1 MTKYIF
7 VTGGVVS
14 GLGKG
19 ITSASLGNL
28 LKARGLSIVNQ
39 KLDPYINVD
48 PDTMN
53 PFQHGEVFVTED
65 GATTDL
71 DLGHYERFTG
81 VNLRKDANVTTGS
94 IYRKVIE
101 RERKG
106 DYLGATVQVIPHI
119 TDEIKRRIKGISNEV
134 DVQITEIGGT
144 VGDIEILP
152 FLEAARQIR
161 KEFGQENVMFVH
173 VTLVPFIGPSTELKT
188 KPTQHSVSMLRSY
201 GISPDLIVLRSEQ
214 ELTDEIKS
222 KVSLFCD
229 VSFENVINAPD
240 LDDIYDVPIKMY
252 EEGLDAAVD
261 KRLALNSDS
270 PDLSR
275 WNEMLSLKNGVNK
288 NVKIAILGKYF
299 GLPDSYMSVV
309 EALKHS
315 CLQNKVNLD
324 LVWIDADN
332 YEIEDL
338 KNLNGVVVPGG
349 FGYRG
354 IEGKI
359 GAIEYLR
366 KNKIPFLGIC
376 LGLQCAVIEFARNV
390 CGISDANSTEFSQ
403 TTKNPVIDLLPNQ
416 DLEADDVGASM
427 RLGTY
432 PCKIQPD
439 TMAKDIYNN
448 EIIYERH
455 RHRYEV
461 NNKFRNELESK
472 GLVFSGL
479 SPDEDLVEMIEL
491 KDHPYF
497 VASQFHPEFKS
508 RPWDPAPMFN
518 SFIAASKEIEFF
530 DEKGSRIHEL
540 EKVEIN
546 PYGLKILELNEIPSL
561 KKQKGLFIIW
571 ADSGIKGE
579 HYLHAGDGVP
589 LRTVKALDEGL
600 PPFNSKGLSIFISY
614 KI

>member
-94 IYRKVIE
+94 IYRKVID

-252 EEGLDAAVD
+252 EEGLDAAVN

-359 GAIEYLR
+359 GAIEFLR

-518 SFIAASKEIEFF
+518 SFIAASKEIKFF
-530 DEKGSRIHEL
+530 DENVKDEH
-540 EKVEIN
+540 KV
-546 PYGLKILELNEIPSL
+546 K
-561 KKQKGLFIIW
+561 
-571 ADSGIKGE
+571 D
-579 HYLHAGDGVP
+579 
-589 LRTVKALDEGL
+589 
-600 PPFNSKGLSIFISY
+600 
-614 KI
+614 

>member
-28 LKARGLSIVNQ
+28 LKSRGLSVINQ

-81 VNLRKDANVTTGS
+81 VNLRKDSNVTTGS

-101 RERKG
+101 SERKG

-119 TDEIKRRIKGISNEV
+119 TDEIKRRIKGISNDI

-161 KEFGQENVMFVH
+161 KELGSENVMFVH

-188 KPTQHSVSMLRSY
+188 KPTQHSVTLLRAA
-201 GISPDLIVLRSEQ
+201 GISPDLIVLRSDR
-214 ELTDEIKS
+214 ELNEEIKS

-229 VSFENVINAPD
+229 VSLSNVINAPD
-240 LDDIYDVPIKMY
+240 LDDIYEVPLRMFD
-252 EEGLDAAVD
+252 EGLDNAVND
-261 KRLALNSDS
+261 RLKLNSNS
-270 PDLSR
+270 QDLSQ
-275 WNEMLSLKNGVNK
+275 WKTMVDLKQNAINT
-288 NVKIAILGKYF
+288 VKIAILGKYF
-299 GLPDSYMSVV
+299 GLPDSYLSVV
-309 EALKHS
+309 ESLKHS
-315 CLQNKVNLD
+315 CLHNNVKLD
-324 LVWIDADN
+324 LHWIDADN
-332 YEIEDL
+332 FELDSL
-338 KNLNGVVVPGG
+338 ADMDGVIVPGG

-359 GAIEYLR
+359 SAIQYIRE
-366 KNKIPFLGIC
+366 NKIPFLGIC

-390 CGISDANSTEFSQ
+390 CGISDANSSEFSQ
-403 TTKNPVIDLLPNQ
+403 NTKNYVIDLLPNQ
-416 DLEADDVGASM
+416 DLDKDDVGASM

-432 PCKIQPD
+432 PCKINPD
-439 TMAKDIYNN
+439 TIASKIYSD
-448 EIIYERH
+448 EVIYERH

-461 NNKFRNELESK
+461 NNKDRDKLIEN
-472 GLVFSGL
+472 GLIIGGV
-479 SPDEDLVEMIEL
+479 SPDNNLVEMIEI

-508 RPWDPAPMFN
+508 RPWEPAPLFN
-518 SFIAASKEIEFF
+518 DFIAS
-530 DEKGSRIHEL
+530 S
-540 EKVEIN
+540 
-546 PYGLKILELNEIPSL
+546 
-561 KKQKGLFIIW
+561 
-571 ADSGIKGE
+571 IKTKSSE
-579 HYLHAGDGVP
+579 SNNIVSE
-589 LRTVKALDEGL
+589 TVK
-600 PPFNSKGLSIFISY
+600 K
-614 KI
+614 K

>member
-28 LKARGLSIVNQ
+28 LKSRGLSVINQ

-81 VNLRKDANVTTGS
+81 VNLRKDSNVTTGS

-101 RERKG
+101 SERKG

-119 TDEIKRRIKGISNEV
+119 TDEIKRRIKGISNDI

-161 KEFGQENVMFVH
+161 KELGSENVMFIH

-188 KPTQHSVSMLRSY
+188 KPTQHSVTLLRAA
-201 GISPDLIVLRSEQ
+201 GISPDLIVLRSDR
-214 ELTDEIKS
+214 ELNEEIKS

-229 VSFENVINAPD
+229 VSLSNVINAPD
-240 LDDIYDVPIKMY
+240 LDDIYEVPLRMFD
-252 EEGLDAAVD
+252 EGLDNAVND
-261 KRLALNSDS
+261 RLKLNSNS
-270 PDLSR
+270 QDLSQ
-275 WNEMLSLKNGVNK
+275 WKTMVDLKQNAINT
-288 NVKIAILGKYF
+288 VKIAILGKYF
-299 GLPDSYMSVV
+299 GLPDSYLSVV
-309 EALKHS
+309 ESLKHS
-315 CLQNKVNLD
+315 CLQNNVKLD
-324 LVWIDADN
+324 LRWIDADN
-332 YEIEDL
+332 FELDSL
-338 KNLNGVVVPGG
+338 ADMDGVIVPGG

-359 GAIEYLR
+359 SAIQYIRE
-366 KNKIPFLGIC
+366 NKIPFLGIC

-390 CGISDANSTEFSQ
+390 CGISDANSSEFSQ
-403 TTKNPVIDLLPNQ
+403 NTKNYVIDLLPNQ
-416 DLEADDVGASM
+416 DLDKDDVGASM

-432 PCKIQPD
+432 PCKINPD
-439 TMAKDIYNN
+439 TIASKIYSD
-448 EIIYERH
+448 EVIYERH

-461 NNKFRNELESK
+461 NNKYRDKLIEN
-472 GLVFSGL
+472 GLIIGGV
-479 SPDEDLVEMIEL
+479 SPDNNLVEMIEI

-508 RPWDPAPMFN
+508 RPWEPAPLFN
-518 SFIAASKEIEFF
+518 DFIAS
-530 DEKGSRIHEL
+530 S
-540 EKVEIN
+540 
-546 PYGLKILELNEIPSL
+546 
-561 KKQKGLFIIW
+561 
-571 ADSGIKGE
+571 IKTKSSE
-579 HYLHAGDGVP
+579 SNNIVSE
-589 LRTVKALDEGL
+589 TVK
-600 PPFNSKGLSIFISY
+600 K
-614 KI
+614 K

>member
-28 LKARGLSIVNQ
+28 LKSRGLSVINQ

-81 VNLRKDANVTTGS
+81 VNLRKDSNVTTGS

-101 RERKG
+101 SERKG

-119 TDEIKRRIKGISNEV
+119 TDEIKRRIKGISNDV

-161 KEFGQENVMFVH
+161 KELGSENVMFIH

-188 KPTQHSVSMLRSY
+188 KPTQHSVTLLRAA
-201 GISPDLIVLRSEQ
+201 GISPDLIVLRSDR
-214 ELTDEIKS
+214 ELNEEIKS

-229 VSFENVINAPD
+229 VSLSNVINAPD
-240 LDDIYDVPIKMY
+240 FDDIYEVPLRMY
-252 EEGLDAAVD
+252 DEGLDNAVND
-261 KRLALNSDS
+261 RLKLNSNS
-270 PDLSR
+270 QDLSQ
-275 WNEMLSLKNGVNK
+275 WKTMVDLKQNAINT
-288 NVKIAILGKYF
+288 VKIAILGKYF
-299 GLPDSYMSVV
+299 GLPDSYLSVV
-309 EALKHS
+309 ESLKHS
-315 CLQNKVNLD
+315 CLQNNVKLD
-324 LVWIDADN
+324 LHWIDADN
-332 YEIEDL
+332 FELDSL
-338 KNLNGVVVPGG
+338 ADMDGVIVPGG

-359 GAIEYLR
+359 SAIQYIRE
-366 KNKIPFLGIC
+366 NKIPFLGIC

-390 CGISDANSTEFSQ
+390 CGISDANSSEFSQ
-403 TTKNPVIDLLPNQ
+403 NTKNYVIDLLPNQ
-416 DLEADDVGASM
+416 DLDKDDVGASM

-432 PCKIQPD
+432 PCKINPD
-439 TMAKDIYNN
+439 TIASKIYSD

-461 NNKFRNELESK
+461 NNKYRDKLIEN
-472 GLVFSGL
+472 GLIIGGV
-479 SPDEDLVEMIEL
+479 SPDNNLVEMIEI

-508 RPWDPAPMFN
+508 RPWEPAPLFN
-518 SFIAASKEIEFF
+518 DFIAS
-530 DEKGSRIHEL
+530 S
-540 EKVEIN
+540 
-546 PYGLKILELNEIPSL
+546 
-561 KKQKGLFIIW
+561 
-571 ADSGIKGE
+571 IKTKSSE
-579 HYLHAGDGVP
+579 SNNIVTE
-589 LRTVKALDEGL
+589 TVK
-600 PPFNSKGLSIFISY
+600 K
-614 KI
+614 K

>member
-28 LKARGLSIVNQ
+28 LKSRGLSVINQ

-81 VNLRKDANVTTGS
+81 VNLRKDSNVTTGS

-101 RERKG
+101 SERKG

-119 TDEIKRRIKGISNEV
+119 TDEIKRRIKGISNDI

-161 KEFGQENVMFVH
+161 KELGSENVMFIH

-188 KPTQHSVSMLRSY
+188 KPTQHSVTLLRAA
-201 GISPDLIVLRSEQ
+201 GISPDLIVLRSDR
-214 ELTDEIKS
+214 ELNEEIKS

-229 VSFENVINAPD
+229 VSLSNVINAPD
-240 LDDIYDVPIKMY
+240 LDDIYEVPLRMFD
-252 EEGLDAAVD
+252 EGLDNAVND
-261 KRLALNSDS
+261 RLKLNSNS
-270 PDLSR
+270 QDLSQ
-275 WNEMLSLKNGVNK
+275 WKTMVDLKQNAINT
-288 NVKIAILGKYF
+288 VKIAILGKYF
-299 GLPDSYMSVV
+299 GLPDSYLSVV
-309 EALKHS
+309 ESLKHS
-315 CLQNKVNLD
+315 CLHNNVKLD
-324 LVWIDADN
+324 LHWIDADN
-332 YEIEDL
+332 FELDL
-338 KNLNGVVVPGG
+338 LADMDGVIVPGG

-359 GAIEYLR
+359 SAIQYIRE
-366 KNKIPFLGIC
+366 NKIPFLGIC

-390 CGISDANSTEFSQ
+390 CGISDANSSEFSQ
-403 TTKNPVIDLLPNQ
+403 STKNYVIDLLPNQ
-416 DLEADDVGASM
+416 DLDKDDVGASM

-432 PCKIQPD
+432 PCKINPD
-439 TMAKDIYNN
+439 TIASKIYSD
-448 EIIYERH
+448 EVIYERH

-461 NNKFRNELESK
+461 NNKYRDKLIEN
-472 GLVFSGL
+472 GLIIGGV
-479 SPDEDLVEMIEL
+479 SPDNNLVEMIEI

-508 RPWDPAPMFN
+508 RPWEPAPLFN
-518 SFIAASKEIEFF
+518 DFIAS
-530 DEKGSRIHEL
+530 S
-540 EKVEIN
+540 
-546 PYGLKILELNEIPSL
+546 
-561 KKQKGLFIIW
+561 
-571 ADSGIKGE
+571 IKTKSSE
-579 HYLHAGDGVP
+579 SNNIVSE
-589 LRTVKALDEGL
+589 TVK
-600 PPFNSKGLSIFISY
+600 K
-614 KI
+614 K

>member
-28 LKARGLSIVNQ
+28 LKARGLSVVNQ

-94 IYRKVIE
+94 IYRKVIA

-119 TDEIKRRIKGISNEV
+119 TDEIKRRIKGISNDV

-252 EEGLDAAVD
+252 EEGLDVAVD
-261 KRLALNSDS
+261 KRLALNSDL
-270 PDLSR
+270 PDLSV
-275 WNEMLSLKNGVNK
+275 WSEMLALKNGVDK
-288 NVKIAILGKYF
+288 IVKIAILGKYF

-376 LGLQCAVIEFARNV
+376 LGLQCAVIEYARNV

-403 TTKNPVIDLLPNQ
+403 TTKNPIIDLLSNQ
-416 DLEADDVGASM
+416 NLEADDIGASM

-432 PCKIQPD
+432 PCKIQQN
-439 TMAKDIYNN
+439 TLANKIYDN

-479 SPDEDLVEMIEL
+479 SPNGDLVEMIEL

-518 SFIAASKEIEFF
+518 SFIAASKEIKFF
-530 DEKGSRIHEL
+530 DENVKDEH
-540 EKVEIN
+540 KV
-546 PYGLKILELNEIPSL
+546 K
-561 KKQKGLFIIW
+561 
-571 ADSGIKGE
+571 D
-579 HYLHAGDGVP
+579 
-589 LRTVKALDEGL
+589 
-600 PPFNSKGLSIFISY
+600 
-614 KI
+614 

>member
-28 LKARGLSIVNQ
+28 LKARGMSVINQ

-81 VNLRKDANVTTGS
+81 VNLKKDSNVTTGS

-101 RERKG
+101 SERKG

-119 TDEIKRRIKGISNEV
+119 TDEIKRRIKGISNDV
-134 DVQITEIGGT
+134 DIQITEIGGT

-161 KEFGQENVMFVH
+161 KELGQENVMFVH
-173 VTLVPFIGPSTELKT
+173 VTLVPYIGPSTEMKT
-188 KPTQHSVSMLRSY
+188 KPTQHSVSVLRSA
-201 GISPDLIVLRSEQ
+201 GISPDVIVLRSDRT
-214 ELTDEIKS
+214 LNDEIKS
-222 KVSLFCD
+222 KVSSFCD
-229 VSFENVINAPD
+229 VSYEDVISAPD
-240 LDDIYDVPIKMY
+240 LEDIYEVPLKMFD
-252 EEGLDAAVD
+252 EGLDRSVD
-261 KRLALNSDS
+261 KRLNLETND
-270 PDLSR
+270 PDLDK
-275 WNEMLSLKNGVNK
+275 WKNMLKLKDGVSK
-288 NVKIAILGKYF
+288 TVEIAILGKYF
-299 GLPDSYMSVV
+299 GLPDSYLSVV
-309 EALKHS
+309 ESLNHASLH
-315 CLQNKVNLD
+315 NKVKLNLHWVD
-324 LVWIDADN
+324 SDN
-332 YEIEDL
+332 FNVEDL
-338 KNLNGVVVPGG
+338 KNYDGVVIPGG

-359 GAIEYLR
+359 SAIQYLR
-366 KNKIPFLGIC
+366 EEKVPFLGIC
-376 LGLQCAVIEFARNV
+376 LGLQCAVIEYARNV
-390 CGISDANSTEFSQ
+390 CGISDANSSEFS
-403 TTKNPVIDLLPNQ
+403 KNTSNYVIDLLPNQ
-416 DLEADDVGASM
+416 NLEKDDVGASM

-432 PCKIQPD
+432 PCKIKKG
-439 TMAKDIYNN
+439 TLTSKIYKE

-461 NNKFRNELESK
+461 NNKFKEEIEK
-472 GLVFSGL
+472 HGLVISGM
-479 SPDEDLVEMIEL
+479 SPDNNLIEMIEI

-508 RPWDPAPMFN
+508 RPWEPAPMFKY
-518 SFIAASKEIEFF
+518 FIEAASENNNSTK
-530 DEKGSRIHEL
+530 KTL
-540 EKVEIN
+540 ETQKV
-546 PYGLKILELNEIPSL
+546 K
-561 KKQKGLFIIW
+561 
-571 ADSGIKGE
+571 D
-579 HYLHAGDGVP
+579 
-589 LRTVKALDEGL
+589 
-600 PPFNSKGLSIFISY
+600 
-614 KI
+614 

>member
-376 LGLQCAVIEFARNV
+376 LGLQCAVIEYARNV

-439 TMAKDIYNN
+439 TLAKDIYNN

-518 SFIAASKEIEFF
+518 SFIAASKEIKFF
-530 DEKGSRIHEL
+530 DENVKDEH
-540 EKVEIN
+540 KV
-546 PYGLKILELNEIPSL
+546 K
-561 KKQKGLFIIW
+561 
-571 ADSGIKGE
+571 D
-579 HYLHAGDGVP
+579 
-589 LRTVKALDEGL
+589 
-600 PPFNSKGLSIFISY
+600 
-614 KI
+614 

>member
-28 LKARGLSIVNQ
+28 LKSRGLSVVNQ

-119 TDEIKRRIKGISNEV
+119 TDEIKRRIKGISNDV

-201 GISPDLIVLRSEQ
+201 GISPDLIVLRSDRD
-214 ELTDEIKS
+214 LTDEIKS

-229 VSFENVINAPD
+229 VDLHNVINAPD
-240 LDDIYDVPIKMY
+240 LNDIYDVPLKMLD
-252 EEGLDAAVD
+252 EGLDSAVD
-261 KRLALNSDS
+261 KRLNLNTPE
-270 PDLSR
+270 PDLTKWKS
-275 WNEMLSLKNGVNK
+275 MMSLKEGVTR
-288 NVKIAILGKYF
+288 NVNIAILGKYF

-309 EALKHS
+309 EALKHA
-315 CLQNKVNLD
+315 CLQNEVILNLD
-324 LVWIDADN
+324 WLDADN
-332 YEIEDL
+332 FDIEELSSLD
-338 KNLNGVVVPGG
+338 GVVVPGG

-359 GAIEYLR
+359 SAIEFIR
-366 KNKIPFLGIC
+366 KNNIPFLGIC
-376 LGLQCAVIEFARNV
+376 LGLQCAVIEFARNE
-390 CGISDANSTEFSQ
+390 CGISDANSSEFSKNS
-403 TTKNPVIDLLPNQ
+403 KNPVIDILPNQ
-416 DLEADDVGASM
+416 NLGKDDIGASM

-432 PCKIQPD
+432 PCKVISD
-439 TMAKDIYNN
+439 THAQEIYGN
-448 EIIYERH
+448 EIVYERH

-461 NNKFRNELESK
+461 NNKYRKDLEAR
-472 GLVFSGL
+472 GLVFSGV
-479 SPDEDLVEMIEL
+479 SPDGDLIEMIEL
-491 KDHPYF
+491 KDHPFF

-508 RPWDPAPMFN
+508 RPWEPAPMFN
-518 SFIAASKEIEFF
+518 SFIKASKEKDIST
-530 DEKGSRIHEL
+530 EKIDDSS
-540 EKVEIN
+540 KVR
-546 PYGLKILELNEIPSL
+546 
-561 KKQKGLFIIW
+561 
-571 ADSGIKGE
+571 D
-579 HYLHAGDGVP
+579 
-589 LRTVKALDEGL
+589 
-600 PPFNSKGLSIFISY
+600 
-614 KI
+614 

>member
-28 LKARGLSIVNQ
+28 LKARNLTVVNQ

-81 VNLRKDANVTTGS
+81 VNLKRDANVTTGS

-106 DYLGATVQVIPHI
+106 SYLGDTVQVIPHI
-119 TDEIKRRIKGISNEV
+119 TDEIKRRIKGISNDV

-152 FLEAARQIR
+152 FLEAARLIR

-173 VTLVPFIGPSTELKT
+173 VTLVPYIGPSTELKT

-201 GISPDLIVLRSEQ
+201 GISPDLIVLR
-214 ELTDEIKS
+214 TDRDLGQEIKN

-229 VSFENVINAPD
+229 VDISNVIEAPD
-240 LDDIYDVPIKMY
+240 LSDIYDVPIKMF
-252 EEGLDAAVD
+252 EEGLDEAVD
-261 KRLALNSDS
+261 KRLNLQTSP
-270 PDLSR
+270 PDLSK
-275 WNEMLSLKNGVNK
+275 WKSMMDLKKDIKRNIRIG
-288 NVKIAILGKYF
+288 ILGKYF

-309 EALKHS
+309 EALRHS
-315 CLQNKVNLD
+315 CLQQKLSLD
-324 LVWIDADN
+324 LVWLDADN
-332 YEIEDL
+332 YELEEL
-338 KNLNGVVVPGG
+338 SSLNGVIIPGG

-359 GAIEYLR
+359 EAIKYIRE
-366 KNKIPFLGIC
+366 NKIPFLGIC

-390 CGISDANSTEFSQ
+390 CNIKDANSSEFSQ
-403 TTKNPVIDLLPNQ
+403 SSKNLVIDLLPDQN
-416 DLEADDVGASM
+416 LEKDDVGASM

-432 PCKIQPD
+432 PCKIQSGSVSKSIY
-439 TMAKDIYNN
+439 KD
-448 EIIYERH
+448 EVIYERH

-461 NNKFRNELESK
+461 NNKYRDQLAEG

-479 SPDEDLVEMIEL
+479 SPDNNLVEMIEL

-508 RPWDPAPMFN
+508 RPWEPAPMFY
-518 SFIAASKEIEFF
+518 SFVEAAAKIE
-530 DEKGSRIHEL
+530 
-540 EKVEIN
+540 N
-546 PYGLKILELNEIPSL
+546 PE
-561 KKQKGLFIIW
+561 
-571 ADSGIKGE
+571 
-579 HYLHAGDGVP
+579 VP
-589 LRTVKALDEGL
+589 LKNEQTVSD
-600 PPFNSKGLSIFISY
+600 
-614 KI
+614 

>member
-28 LKARGLSIVNQ
+28 LKARGLSVVNQ

-161 KEFGQENVMFVH
+161 KELGQENVMFVH

-201 GISPDLIVLRSEQ
+201 GISPDIIVLRSEQ
-214 ELTDEIKS
+214 ELNDEIKN

-229 VSFENVINAPD
+229 VSLENVINAPD
-240 LDDIYDVPIKMY
+240 LDDIYDIPIKMF
-252 EEGLDAAVD
+252 EEGLDSSVNT
-261 KRLALNSDS
+261 RLMLNSS
-270 PDLSR
+270 PPDFTQ
-275 WNEMLSLKNGVNK
+275 WKQMLSLKDGVQK
-288 NVKIAILGKYF
+288 NIKIAILGKYF

-309 EALKHS
+309 EALKHA
-315 CLQNKVNLD
+315 CLHNKVNLD

-332 YEIEDL
+332 FDL
-338 KNLNGVVVPGG
+338 DELKKLNGVVVPGG

-359 GAIEYLR
+359 LAIEYLR
-366 KNKIPFLGIC
+366 KNNIPFLGIC

-416 DLEADDVGASM
+416 NLEHDDVGASM

-432 PCKIQPD
+432 PCKIQPN
-439 TMAKDIYNN
+439 TNVNEIYKN

-461 NNKFRNELESK
+461 NNKFRKELEDN
-472 GLVFSGL
+472 GLIFSGL

-508 RPWDPAPMFN
+508 RPWEPAPMFK
-518 SFIAASKEIEFF
+518 SFINASKNIEFVIENVE
-530 DEKGSRIHEL
+530 DGQ
-540 EKVEIN
+540 KV
-546 PYGLKILELNEIPSL
+546 K
-561 KKQKGLFIIW
+561 
-571 ADSGIKGE
+571 D
-579 HYLHAGDGVP
+579 
-589 LRTVKALDEGL
+589 
-600 PPFNSKGLSIFISY
+600 
-614 KI
+614 

>member
-359 GAIEYLR
+359 GAIEFLR

-416 DLEADDVGASM
+416 DLETDDVGASM

-439 TMAKDIYNN
+439 TMAKDVYNN

-518 SFIAASKEIEFF
+518 SFIAASKEIKFF
-530 DEKGSRIHEL
+530 DENVKDEH
-540 EKVEIN
+540 KV
-546 PYGLKILELNEIPSL
+546 K
-561 KKQKGLFIIW
+561 
-571 ADSGIKGE
+571 D
-579 HYLHAGDGVP
+579 
-589 LRTVKALDEGL
+589 
-600 PPFNSKGLSIFISY
+600 
-614 KI
+614 

>member
-28 LKARGLSIVNQ
+28 LKARNLTVVNQ

-81 VNLRKDANVTTGS
+81 VNLKRDANVTTGS

-106 DYLGATVQVIPHI
+106 SYLGDTVQVIPHI
-119 TDEIKRRIKGISNEV
+119 TDEIKRRIKGISNDV

-173 VTLVPFIGPSTELKT
+173 VTLVPYIGPSTELKT

-201 GISPDLIVLRSEQ
+201 GISPDLIVLR
-214 ELTDEIKS
+214 TDRDLGQEIKN

-229 VSFENVINAPD
+229 VDISNVIEAPD
-240 LDDIYDVPIKMY
+240 LSDIYDVPIKMF
-252 EEGLDAAVD
+252 EEGLDEAVD
-261 KRLALNSDS
+261 KRLNLQTSP
-270 PDLSR
+270 PDLSK
-275 WNEMLSLKNGVNK
+275 WKSMMDLKKDKKK
-288 NVKIAILGKYF
+288 NIRIGILGKYF

-309 EALKHS
+309 EALRHS
-315 CLQNKVNLD
+315 CLQQKLGLD
-324 LVWIDADN
+324 LVWLDADN
-332 YEIEDL
+332 YELEEL
-338 KNLNGVVVPGG
+338 SSLNGVIIPGG

-359 GAIEYLR
+359 EAIKYIRE
-366 KNKIPFLGIC
+366 NKIPFLGIC

-390 CGISDANSTEFSQ
+390 CNIKDANSSEFSQ
-403 TTKNPVIDLLPNQ
+403 SSKNLVIDLLPDQN
-416 DLEADDVGASM
+416 LEKDDVGASM

-432 PCKIQPD
+432 PCKIQSGSVSKSIY
-439 TMAKDIYNN
+439 KD
-448 EIIYERH
+448 EVIYERH

-461 NNKFRNELESK
+461 NNKYRDQLAEG

-479 SPDEDLVEMIEL
+479 SPDNNLVEMIEL

-508 RPWDPAPMFN
+508 RPWEPAPMFYSFVQAAAKIEN
-518 SFIAASKEIEFF
+518 SE
-530 DEKGSRIHEL
+530 
-540 EKVEIN
+540 
-546 PYGLKILELNEIPSL
+546 
-561 KKQKGLFIIW
+561 
-571 ADSGIKGE
+571 
-579 HYLHAGDGVP
+579 VP
-589 LRTVKALDEGL
+589 LKNEQTVSD
-600 PPFNSKGLSIFISY
+600 
-614 KI
+614 

>member
-28 LKARGLSIVNQ
+28 LKSRGLSVVNQ

-119 TDEIKRRIKGISNEV
+119 TDEIKRRIKGISNNV

-152 FLEAARQIR
+152 YLEAARQIR
-161 KEFGQENVMFVH
+161 KELGQENVMFIH

-188 KPTQHSVSMLRSY
+188 KPTQHSVSMLRGY
-201 GISPDLIVLRSEQ
+201 GISPDIIVLRSDRG
-214 ELTDEIKS
+214 LDEDIKN

-229 VSFENVINAPD
+229 VSYENIINAPD
-240 LDDIYDVPIKMY
+240 LDDIYDVPLKMHS
-252 EEGLDAAVD
+252 EGLDIAVD
-261 KRLALNSDS
+261 KRLNLNTEK
-270 PDLSR
+270 PKLEN
-275 WNEMLSLKNGVNK
+275 WKKMLNLKNEAK
-288 NVKIAILGKYF
+288 EDVKIAILGKYF

-309 EALKHS
+309 ESLKHA

-324 LVWIDADN
+324 LQWIDADS
-332 YEIEDL
+332 YDVEDIA
-338 KNLNGVVVPGG
+338 NLNGVVVPGG
-349 FGYRG
+349 FGVRG

-359 GAIEYLR
+359 SAIQYLR
-366 KNKIPFLGIC
+366 ENKIPFLGIC

-390 CGISDANSTEFSQ
+390 CGISEANSAEFSQ
-403 TTKNPVIDLLPNQ
+403 NTKDFVIDLLPNQ
-416 DLEADDVGASM
+416 DLDKDDVGASM

-432 PCKIQPD
+432 PCKITKD
-439 TMAKDIYNN
+439 TITSEIYND
-448 EIIYERH
+448 EVIYERH

-461 NNKFRNELESK
+461 NNKYRDVLEK
-472 GLVFSGL
+472 NGLVFSGL
-479 SPDEDLVEMIEL
+479 SPDNNLVEMIEL
-491 KDHPYF
+491 TDHPFF

-508 RPWDPAPMFN
+508 RPWEPAPMFN
-518 SFIAASKEIEFF
+518 KFIQSASATVNKT
-530 DEKGSRIHEL
+530 
-540 EKVEIN
+540 N
-546 PYGLKILELNEIPSL
+546 TTPS
-561 KKQKGLFIIW
+561 KT
-571 ADSGIKGE
+571 
-579 HYLHAGDGVP
+579 
-589 LRTVKALDEGL
+589 RVKD
-600 PPFNSKGLSIFISY
+600 
-614 KI
+614 

>member
-94 IYRKVIE
+94 IYRKVID

-376 LGLQCAVIEFARNV
+376 LGLQCAVIEYARNV

-439 TMAKDIYNN
+439 TMTKDIYNN

-518 SFIAASKEIEFF
+518 SFIAASKEIKFF
-530 DEKGSRIHEL
+530 DENVKDEH
-540 EKVEIN
+540 KV
-546 PYGLKILELNEIPSL
+546 K
-561 KKQKGLFIIW
+561 
-571 ADSGIKGE
+571 D
-579 HYLHAGDGVP
+579 
-589 LRTVKALDEGL
+589 
-600 PPFNSKGLSIFISY
+600 
-614 KI
+614 

>member
-252 EEGLDAAVD
+252 KEGLDAAVD

-338 KNLNGVVVPGG
+338 KNLNGLVVPGG

-359 GAIEYLR
+359 GAIEFLR

-439 TMAKDIYNN
+439 TMAKDVYNN

-461 NNKFRNELESK
+461 NNKFRNVLESK

-518 SFIAASKEIEFF
+518 SFIAASKEIKFF
-530 DEKGSRIHEL
+530 DENVKDEH
-540 EKVEIN
+540 KV
-546 PYGLKILELNEIPSL
+546 K
-561 KKQKGLFIIW
+561 
-571 ADSGIKGE
+571 D
-579 HYLHAGDGVP
+579 
-589 LRTVKALDEGL
+589 
-600 PPFNSKGLSIFISY
+600 
-614 KI
+614 

>member
-28 LKARGLSIVNQ
+28 LKSRGLTIVNQ

-119 TDEIKRRIKGISNEV
+119 TDEIKRRIKGISNDV

-152 FLEAARQIR
+152 FLEAARQMR
-161 KEFGQENVMFVH
+161 KELGQENVMFIH

-188 KPTQHSVSMLRSY
+188 KPTQHSVSMLRGY
-201 GISPDLIVLRSEQ
+201 GISPDIIVLRSDRK
-214 ELTDEIKS
+214 LDEDIKN

-229 VSFENVINAPD
+229 VSYENVINAPD
-240 LDDIYDVPIKMY
+240 LDDIYDVPLKMHS
-252 EEGLDAAVD
+252 EGLDVAVN
-261 KRLALNSDS
+261 KRLNLNTEE
-270 PDLSR
+270 PEL
-275 WNEMLSLKNGVNK
+275 NEWKNMLSLKK
-288 NVKIAILGKYF
+288 ESTKDVKIAILGKYF

-309 EALKHS
+309 ESLKHA

-324 LVWIDADN
+324 LQWIDADN
-332 YEIEDL
+332 YDAEDIS
-338 KNLNGVVVPGG
+338 NLDGVVVPGG
-349 FGYRG
+349 FGVRG

-359 GAIEYLR
+359 SAIQYLR
-366 KNKIPFLGIC
+366 ENKIPFLGIC
-376 LGLQCAVIEFARNV
+376 LGLQCAVIEYARNV
-390 CGISDANSTEFSQ
+390 CGINEANSSEFSQ
-403 TTKNPVIDLLPNQ
+403 NTKDFVIDLLPNQ
-416 DLEADDVGASM
+416 DLDKDDVGASM

-432 PCKIQPD
+432 PCKI
-439 TMAKDIYNN
+439 TKNTITSEIYK
-448 EIIYERH
+448 EEVIYERH

-461 NNKFRNELESK
+461 NNKYREVLEK
-472 GLVFSGL
+472 NGLIFSGL
-479 SPDEDLVEMIEL
+479 SPDNNLVEMIEL
-491 KDHPYF
+491 KDHPFF

-508 RPWDPAPMFN
+508 RPWEPAPMFDK
-518 SFIAASKEIEFF
+518 FIQSAALSQNT
-530 DEKGSRIHEL
+530 EKITSTKT
-540 EKVEIN
+540 KV
-546 PYGLKILELNEIPSL
+546 K
-561 KKQKGLFIIW
+561 
-571 ADSGIKGE
+571 D
-579 HYLHAGDGVP
+579 
-589 LRTVKALDEGL
+589 
-600 PPFNSKGLSIFISY
+600 
-614 KI
+614 

>member
-1 MTKYIF
+1 VTKYIF

-28 LKARGLSIVNQ
+28 LKARGLTVINQ

-81 VNLRKDANVTTGS
+81 VNLKKDSNVTTGS

-101 RERKG
+101 SERKG

-119 TDEIKRRIKGISNEV
+119 TDEIKRRIKGISTDV

-161 KEFGQENVMFVH
+161 KEFGQDNVMFVH
-173 VTLVPFIGPSTELKT
+173 VTLVPYIGPSTELKT
-188 KPTQHSVSMLRSY
+188 KPTQHSVSELRSY
-201 GISPDLIVLRSEQ
+201 GISPDIVVLRSDR
-214 ELTDEIKS
+214 ELNDEIKS

-229 VSFENVINAPD
+229 VSYDDVINAPD
-240 LDDIYDVPIKMY
+240 LDDIYEVPLRMFD
-252 EEGLDAAVD
+252 EGLDKAVD
-261 KRLALNSDS
+261 KRLNLSTVEPNLSD
-270 PDLSR
+270 
-275 WNEMLSLKNGVNK
+275 WKKMLSLKSDIQKTVDIG
-288 NVKIAILGKYF
+288 ILGKYF
-299 GLPDSYMSVV
+299 GLPDSYLSVV
-309 EALKHS
+309 ESLNHA
-315 CLQNKVNLD
+315 CLHNKVKLNLNW
-324 LVWIDADN
+324 LDADN
-332 YEIEDL
+332 FEIEE
-338 KNLNGVVVPGG
+338 LNKQDGVIIPGG

-359 GAIEYLR
+359 TAIEHLR
-366 KNKIPFLGIC
+366 VNKIPFLGIC
-376 LGLQCAVIEFARNV
+376 LGLQCAVIEYARNV
-390 CGISDANSTEFSQ
+390 CNIKDANSSEFSKN
-403 TTKNPVIDLLPNQ
+403 TKNYVIDLLPNQ
-416 DLEADDVGASM
+416 DLEKDDKGASM

-432 PCKIQPD
+432 PCKI
-439 TMAKDIYNN
+439 TKNTLSEKIYK
-448 EIIYERH
+448 EEVIYERH

-461 NNKFRNELESK
+461 NNKFKEQLEK
-472 GLVFSGL
+472 GGLVISGM
-479 SPDEDLVEMIEL
+479 SPDNNLIEMIEV

-508 RPWDPAPMFN
+508 RPWEPAPMFN
-518 SFIAASKEIEFF
+518 YFIKAASNIIKNKNKEEITQ
-530 DEKGSRIHEL
+530 
-540 EKVEIN
+540 KV
-546 PYGLKILELNEIPSL
+546 K
-561 KKQKGLFIIW
+561 
-571 ADSGIKGE
+571 D
-579 HYLHAGDGVP
+579 
-589 LRTVKALDEGL
+589 
-600 PPFNSKGLSIFISY
+600 
-614 KI
+614 

>member
-28 LKARGLSIVNQ
+28 LKARGLSVINQ

-81 VNLRKDANVTTGS
+81 VNLRKDSNVTTGS

-101 RERKG
+101 SERKG

-119 TDEIKRRIKGISNEV
+119 TDEIKRRIKGISNDV

-161 KEFGQENVMFVH
+161 KELGTENVMFIH

-188 KPTQHSVSMLRSY
+188 KPTQHSVSLLRAA
-201 GISPDLIVLRSEQ
+201 GISPDLIVLRSDR
-214 ELTDEIKS
+214 ELNDEIKS

-229 VSFENVINAPD
+229 VAVNNVINAPD
-240 LDDIYDVPIKMY
+240 LDDIYAVPLRMCD
-252 EEGLDAAVD
+252 EGLDKAVD
-261 KRLALNSDS
+261 ERLNLQT
-270 PDLSR
+270 
-275 WNEMLSLKNGVNK
+275 NEPSLEEWKAMVNLK
-288 NVKIAILGKYF
+288 LEANESVKIAILGKYF
-299 GLPDSYMSVV
+299 GLPDSYLSVV
-309 EALKHS
+309 ESLNHA
-315 CLQNKVNLD
+315 CLQNKVKLD
-324 LVWIDADN
+324 LHWIDADN
-332 YEIEDL
+332 FEIE
-338 KNLNGVVVPGG
+338 NLQDMDGVIVPGG

-359 GAIEYLR
+359 SAIEYIR
-366 KNKIPFLGIC
+366 KNNIPFLGIC

-390 CGISDANSTEFSQ
+390 CGIDDANSSEFSKN
-403 TTKNPVIDLLPNQ
+403 TKNYVIDLLPNQ
-416 DLEADDVGASM
+416 DLEKDDVGASM

-432 PCKIQPD
+432 PCKLNDDSLAAQ
-439 TMAKDIYNN
+439 IYSD
-448 EIIYERH
+448 EVIYERH

-461 NNKFRNELESK
+461 NNKYRDILVEK
-472 GLVFSGL
+472 GLKIGGV
-479 SPDEDLVEMIEL
+479 SPDNNLVEMIEIP
-491 KDHPYF
+491 DHPF
-497 VASQFHPEFKS
+497 FIASQFHPEFKS
-508 RPWDPAPMFN
+508 RPWDPAPLFKE
-518 SFIAASKEIEFF
+518 FVLAS
-530 DEKGSRIHEL
+530 
-540 EKVEIN
+540 
-546 PYGLKILELNEIPSL
+546 
-561 KKQKGLFIIW
+561 
-571 ADSGIKGE
+571 IKNISIKSE
-579 HYLHAGDGVP
+579 NIVSE
-589 LRTVKALDEGL
+589 TVKE
-600 PPFNSKGLSIFISY
+600 K
-614 KI
+614 

>member
-28 LKARGLSIVNQ
+28 LKARGLSVVNQ

-94 IYRKVIE
+94 IYRRVIE

-261 KRLALNSDS
+261 KRLLLNSDS

-332 YEIEDL
+332 YEIDDL

-518 SFIAASKEIEFF
+518 SFIAASKEIKFF
-530 DEKGSRIHEL
+530 DENVKDEH
-540 EKVEIN
+540 KV
-546 PYGLKILELNEIPSL
+546 K
-561 KKQKGLFIIW
+561 
-571 ADSGIKGE
+571 D
-579 HYLHAGDGVP
+579 
-589 LRTVKALDEGL
+589 
-600 PPFNSKGLSIFISY
+600 
-614 KI
+614 

>member
-28 LKARGLSIVNQ
+28 LKARNLTVVNQ

-81 VNLRKDANVTTGS
+81 VNLKRDANVTTGS

-106 DYLGATVQVIPHI
+106 SYLGDTVQVIPHI
-119 TDEIKRRIKGISNEV
+119 TDEIKRRIKGISNDV

-173 VTLVPFIGPSTELKT
+173 VTLVPYIGPSTELKT

-201 GISPDLIVLRSEQ
+201 GISPDLIVLR
-214 ELTDEIKS
+214 TDRDLGQEIKN

-229 VSFENVINAPD
+229 VDISNVIEAPD
-240 LDDIYDVPIKMY
+240 LSDIYDVPIKMF
-252 EEGLDAAVD
+252 EEGLDEAVD
-261 KRLALNSDS
+261 KRLNLQTSP
-270 PDLSR
+270 PDLSK
-275 WNEMLSLKNGVNK
+275 WKSMMDLKKDIKK
-288 NVKIAILGKYF
+288 NIRIGILGKYF

-309 EALKHS
+309 EALRHS
-315 CLQNKVNLD
+315 CLQQKLNLD
-324 LVWIDADN
+324 LVWLDADN
-332 YEIEDL
+332 YDL
-338 KNLNGVVVPGG
+338 EELSSLNGVIIPGG

-359 GAIEYLR
+359 EAIKYIRE
-366 KNKIPFLGIC
+366 NKIPFLGIC

-390 CGISDANSTEFSQ
+390 CNIKDANSSEFSQ
-403 TTKNPVIDLLPNQ
+403 SSKNLVIDLLPDQN
-416 DLEADDVGASM
+416 LEKDDVGASM

-432 PCKIQPD
+432 PCKIQNGSVSKSIY
-439 TMAKDIYNN
+439 KD
-448 EIIYERH
+448 EVIYERH

-461 NNKFRNELESK
+461 NNKYRDQLAEG

-479 SPDEDLVEMIEL
+479 SPDNNLVEMIEL

-508 RPWDPAPMFN
+508 RPWEPAPMFYSFVEAAAKIEN
-518 SFIAASKEIEFF
+518 SE
-530 DEKGSRIHEL
+530 
-540 EKVEIN
+540 
-546 PYGLKILELNEIPSL
+546 
-561 KKQKGLFIIW
+561 
-571 ADSGIKGE
+571 
-579 HYLHAGDGVP
+579 VP
-589 LRTVKALDEGL
+589 LKNEQTVSD
-600 PPFNSKGLSIFISY
+600 
-614 KI
+614 

>member
-119 TDEIKRRIKGISNEV
+119 TDEIKRRIKGISKEV

-201 GISPDLIVLRSEQ
+201 GINPDLIVLRSEQ
-214 ELTDEIKS
+214 ELTDEIKT

-240 LDDIYDVPIKMY
+240 LGDIYDVPVKMY
-252 EEGLDAAVD
+252 EEGLDEAVD
-261 KRLALNSDS
+261 KRLSLNSES
-270 PDLSR
+270 PNLSS
-275 WNEMLSLKNGVNK
+275 WKEMLSLKNGVK
-288 NVKIAILGKYF
+288 QNVKIAILGKYN

-324 LVWIDADN
+324 LIWIDSDN
-332 YEIEDL
+332 YEIDDL

-390 CGISDANSTEFSQ
+390 CGISDANSSEFSQ

-416 DLEADDVGASM
+416 DLESDNIGASM

-432 PCKIQPD
+432 PCKIKRKTFAD
-439 TMAKDIYNN
+439 DIYNN

-472 GLVFSGL
+472 GLIFSGL
-479 SPDEDLVEMIEL
+479 SPDEDLVEMIEI

-518 SFIAASKEIEFF
+518 SFIAASKEIKFF
-530 DEKGSRIHEL
+530 DENVKDEH
-540 EKVEIN
+540 KV
-546 PYGLKILELNEIPSL
+546 K
-561 KKQKGLFIIW
+561 
-571 ADSGIKGE
+571 D
-579 HYLHAGDGVP
+579 
-589 LRTVKALDEGL
+589 
-600 PPFNSKGLSIFISY
+600 
-614 KI
+614 

>member
-28 LKARGLSIVNQ
+28 LKSRGLSVINQ

-81 VNLRKDANVTTGS
+81 VNLRKDSNVTTGS

-101 RERKG
+101 SERKG

-119 TDEIKRRIKGISNEV
+119 TDEIKRRIKGISNDI

-161 KEFGQENVMFVH
+161 KELGSENVMFIH

-188 KPTQHSVSMLRSY
+188 KPTQHSVTLLRAA
-201 GISPDLIVLRSEQ
+201 GISPDLIVLRSDR
-214 ELTDEIKS
+214 ELNEEIKS

-229 VSFENVINAPD
+229 VSLSNVINAPD
-240 LDDIYDVPIKMY
+240 LDDIYEVPLRMFD
-252 EEGLDAAVD
+252 EGLDNAVND
-261 KRLALNSDS
+261 RLKLNSNS
-270 PDLSR
+270 QDLSQ
-275 WNEMLSLKNGVNK
+275 WKTMVDLKQNAINT
-288 NVKIAILGKYF
+288 VKIAILGKYF
-299 GLPDSYMSVV
+299 GLPDSYLSVV
-309 EALKHS
+309 ESLKHS
-315 CLQNKVNLD
+315 CLQNNVKLD
-324 LVWIDADN
+324 LHWIDADN
-332 YEIEDL
+332 FELDSL
-338 KNLNGVVVPGG
+338 ADMDGVIVPGG

-359 GAIEYLR
+359 SAIQYIRE
-366 KNKIPFLGIC
+366 NKIPFLGIC

-390 CGISDANSTEFSQ
+390 CGISDANSSEFSQ
-403 TTKNPVIDLLPNQ
+403 NTKNYVIDLLPNQ
-416 DLEADDVGASM
+416 DLDKDDVGASM

-432 PCKIQPD
+432 PCKINPD
-439 TMAKDIYNN
+439 TIASKIYSD
-448 EIIYERH
+448 EVIYERH

-461 NNKFRNELESK
+461 NNKYRDKLIEN
-472 GLVFSGL
+472 GLIIGGV
-479 SPDEDLVEMIEL
+479 SPDNNLVEMIEI

-508 RPWDPAPMFN
+508 RPWEPAPLFN
-518 SFIAASKEIEFF
+518 DFIAS
-530 DEKGSRIHEL
+530 S
-540 EKVEIN
+540 
-546 PYGLKILELNEIPSL
+546 
-561 KKQKGLFIIW
+561 
-571 ADSGIKGE
+571 IKTKSSE
-579 HYLHAGDGVP
+579 SNNIVTE
-589 LRTVKALDEGL
+589 TVK
-600 PPFNSKGLSIFISY
+600 K
-614 KI
+614 K

>member
-439 TMAKDIYNN
+439 TMVKDIYNN

-518 SFIAASKEIEFF
+518 SFIAASKEINFF
-530 DEKGSRIHEL
+530 DENVKDEH
-540 EKVEIN
+540 KV
-546 PYGLKILELNEIPSL
+546 K
-561 KKQKGLFIIW
+561 
-571 ADSGIKGE
+571 D
-579 HYLHAGDGVP
+579 
-589 LRTVKALDEGL
+589 
-600 PPFNSKGLSIFISY
+600 
-614 KI
+614 

>member
-28 LKARGLSIVNQ
+28 LKSRGLSVINQ

-81 VNLRKDANVTTGS
+81 VNLRKDSNVTTGS

-101 RERKG
+101 SERKG

-119 TDEIKRRIKGISNEV
+119 TDEIKRRIKGISNDI

-161 KEFGQENVMFVH
+161 KELGSENVMFIH

-188 KPTQHSVSMLRSY
+188 KPTQHSVTLLRAA
-201 GISPDLIVLRSEQ
+201 GISPDLIVLRSDR
-214 ELTDEIKS
+214 ELNEEIKS

-229 VSFENVINAPD
+229 VSLSNVINAPD
-240 LDDIYDVPIKMY
+240 LDDIYEVPLRMFD
-252 EEGLDAAVD
+252 EGLDNAVND
-261 KRLALNSDS
+261 RLKLNSNS
-270 PDLSR
+270 QDLSQ
-275 WNEMLSLKNGVNK
+275 WKTMVDLKQNAK
-288 NVKIAILGKYF
+288 NTVKIAILGKYF
-299 GLPDSYMSVV
+299 GLPDSYLSVV
-309 EALKHS
+309 ESLKHS
-315 CLQNKVNLD
+315 CLQNNVMLD
-324 LVWIDADN
+324 LHWIDADN
-332 YEIEDL
+332 FELDSLAEMD
-338 KNLNGVVVPGG
+338 GVIVPGG

-359 GAIEYLR
+359 SAIQYIRE
-366 KNKIPFLGIC
+366 NKIPFLGIC

-390 CGISDANSTEFSQ
+390 CGISDANSSEFSQ
-403 TTKNPVIDLLPNQ
+403 NTKNYVIDLLPNQ
-416 DLEADDVGASM
+416 DLDKDDVGASM

-432 PCKIQPD
+432 PCKINPD
-439 TMAKDIYNN
+439 TIASKIYSD
-448 EIIYERH
+448 EVIYERH

-461 NNKFRNELESK
+461 NNKYRDKLIEN
-472 GLVFSGL
+472 GLIIGGV
-479 SPDEDLVEMIEL
+479 SPDNNLVEMIEI

-508 RPWDPAPMFN
+508 RPWEPAPLFN
-518 SFIAASKEIEFF
+518 DFIAS
-530 DEKGSRIHEL
+530 S
-540 EKVEIN
+540 
-546 PYGLKILELNEIPSL
+546 
-561 KKQKGLFIIW
+561 
-571 ADSGIKGE
+571 IKTKSSE
-579 HYLHAGDGVP
+579 SNNIVSE
-589 LRTVKALDEGL
+589 TVK
-600 PPFNSKGLSIFISY
+600 K
-614 KI
+614 K

>member
-1 MTKYIF
+1 VTKYIF

-28 LKARGLSIVNQ
+28 LKARNLTVVNQ

-81 VNLRKDANVTTGS
+81 VNLKHDANVTTGS

-106 DYLGATVQVIPHI
+106 SYLGDTVQVIPHI
-119 TDEIKRRIKGISNEV
+119 TDEIKRRIKGISNNV

-173 VTLVPFIGPSTELKT
+173 VTLVPYIGPSTELKT

-201 GISPDLIVLRSEQ
+201 GISPDLIVLR
-214 ELTDEIKS
+214 TDRDLGQEIKN

-229 VSFENVINAPD
+229 VDISNVIEAPD
-240 LDDIYDVPIKMY
+240 LSDIYDVPIKMF
-252 EEGLDAAVD
+252 EEGLDEAVD
-261 KRLALNSDS
+261 KRLNLQTSP
-270 PDLSR
+270 PDLSK
-275 WNEMLSLKNGVNK
+275 WKSMMDLKKDIKK
-288 NVKIAILGKYF
+288 NIRIGILGKYF

-309 EALKHS
+309 EALRHS
-315 CLQNKVNLD
+315 CLQQKLSLD
-324 LVWIDADN
+324 LVWLDADN
-332 YEIEDL
+332 YELEEL
-338 KNLNGVVVPGG
+338 SSLNGVIIPGG

-359 GAIEYLR
+359 EAIKYIRE
-366 KNKIPFLGIC
+366 NKIPFLGIC

-390 CGISDANSTEFSQ
+390 CNIKDANSSEFSQ
-403 TTKNPVIDLLPNQ
+403 SSKNLVIDLLPDQN
-416 DLEADDVGASM
+416 LEKDDVGASM

-432 PCKIQPD
+432 PCKIQSSSVSKSIY
-439 TMAKDIYNN
+439 KD
-448 EIIYERH
+448 EVIYERH

-461 NNKFRNELESK
+461 NNKYRDQLAEG

-479 SPDEDLVEMIEL
+479 SPDNNLVEMIEL

-497 VASQFHPEFKS
+497 IASQFHPEFKS
-508 RPWDPAPMFN
+508 RPWEPAPMFY
-518 SFIAASKEIEFF
+518 SFVEAAAKIE
-530 DEKGSRIHEL
+530 
-540 EKVEIN
+540 N
-546 PYGLKILELNEIPSL
+546 PE
-561 KKQKGLFIIW
+561 
-571 ADSGIKGE
+571 
-579 HYLHAGDGVP
+579 VP
-589 LRTVKALDEGL
+589 LKNEQTVSD
-600 PPFNSKGLSIFISY
+600 
-614 KI
+614 

>member
-28 LKARGLSIVNQ
+28 LKSRELSVINQ

-81 VNLRKDANVTTGS
+81 VNLRKDSNVTTGS

-101 RERKG
+101 SERKG

-119 TDEIKRRIKGISNEV
+119 TDEIKRRIKGISNDI

-161 KEFGQENVMFVH
+161 KELGSENVMFVH

-188 KPTQHSVSMLRSY
+188 KPTQHSVTLLRAA
-201 GISPDLIVLRSEQ
+201 GISPDLIVLRSDR
-214 ELTDEIKS
+214 ELNEEIKS

-229 VSFENVINAPD
+229 VSLSNVINAPD
-240 LDDIYDVPIKMY
+240 LDDIYEVPLRMFD
-252 EEGLDAAVD
+252 EGLDNAVND
-261 KRLALNSDS
+261 RLKLNSNS
-270 PDLSR
+270 QDLSQ
-275 WNEMLSLKNGVNK
+275 WKTMVDLKQNAINT
-288 NVKIAILGKYF
+288 VKIAILGKYF
-299 GLPDSYMSVV
+299 GLPDSYLSVV
-309 EALKHS
+309 ESLKHS
-315 CLQNKVNLD
+315 CLQNNVKLD
-324 LVWIDADN
+324 LHWIDADN
-332 YEIEDL
+332 FELDSL
-338 KNLNGVVVPGG
+338 ADMDGVIVPGG

-359 GAIEYLR
+359 SAIQYIRE
-366 KNKIPFLGIC
+366 NKIPFLGIC

-390 CGISDANSTEFSQ
+390 CGISDANSSEFSQ
-403 TTKNPVIDLLPNQ
+403 NTKNYVIDLLPNQ
-416 DLEADDVGASM
+416 DLDKDDVGASM

-432 PCKIQPD
+432 PCKINPD
-439 TMAKDIYNN
+439 TIASKIYSD
-448 EIIYERH
+448 EVIYERH

-461 NNKFRNELESK
+461 NNKYRDKLIEN
-472 GLVFSGL
+472 GLIIGGV
-479 SPDEDLVEMIEL
+479 SPDNNLVEMIEI

-508 RPWDPAPMFN
+508 RPWEPAPLFN
-518 SFIAASKEIEFF
+518 DFIAS
-530 DEKGSRIHEL
+530 S
-540 EKVEIN
+540 
-546 PYGLKILELNEIPSL
+546 
-561 KKQKGLFIIW
+561 
-571 ADSGIKGE
+571 IKTKSSE
-579 HYLHAGDGVP
+579 SNNIVSE
-589 LRTVKALDEGL
+589 TVK
-600 PPFNSKGLSIFISY
+600 K
-614 KI
+614 K